1 MKKHIKRATR
11 YYFFTFLL
19 LSLCINAH
27 LRSDIGSISPTINDH
42 IYTAQ
47 WDSAGLENGELSD
60 DFPVITGTVEVD
72 DPTGDD
78 YIKIRDAINDA
89 YSEQQQH
96 GGIWAVMLQPSSVGT
111 YVVNKTIE
119 MKSNV
124 ILCGPYQWKKDKDED
139 DRAII
144 EFDIIDYGGVNG
156 YNRNCISFKGTE
168 QIQLENAGIEDLY
181 VRRLDI
187 SGNPTGT
194 RNGNNIYMENC
205 NNCFVSGVESWYP
218 QNHHITMYACDHIE
232 VRGCYFH
239 EAQDYGEGG
248 DGYGAVCDNSSYCLV
263 EDNIFDHLR
272 HSMLLQNEANYNVYG
287 YNYSIKGKQTNFEI
301 PWYLWIIFPV
311 HCAILDNAIDE
322 DFTGDMV
329 CHGHPSGGPMGGVAG
344 PMGNLFEGNIGQFMW
359 VDLHHWCNGPDNTF
373 HRNAALK
380 HGYHIYPWQK
390 TQNIVNNFLKE
401 DDRWLHLYLGSPRI
415 RLLSSPYFES
425 YSHYVYRNIWGN
437 KKNKVKE
444 QNLSL
449 FLSDIFNGGCQNTW
463 ENDISYYKQDIETP
477 FNPKTDK
484 NSAQLR
490 HVSGYKRTISRHD
503 PFDVVTYYMNG
514 DLIFDPPNST
524 IPSNIDPSWIYDDHI
539 KIPSGA
545 ALYIPAGTT
554 LQFAPDTYM
563 LIHGHLLADGT
574 ENDEIIFL
582 GIDDGEWDG
591 LCFGR
596 RGGMG
601 GWISS
606 SSELNHCTIRDIYN
620 TIYYDGNGNDEIK
633 SGCVMVNYYENII
646 IDNCK
651 FINNYCRIV
660 GGAISLNSRIGK
672 ISNCYFENNQGHSGG
687 GLAINNSWFH
697 PKSEIINNL
706 FINNQAIGDVLYHT
720 SNGKGGAIYIDC
732 TIYDSLYILCNTYYN
747 NKYTSYS
754 GSGHDLGGGI
764 YIRDSDHSGARYI
777 YNNLFLNNGPFNGDD
792 TPHPGDEFYIDS
804 FDNNVYF
811 YNNCIKE
818 IPFFGPSS
826 LGNNYIDWDEVD
838 LELAGPSQNDLHLT
852 IGSPLIDIGMSPV
865 SSLDSLIFNL
875 YAGTDLDG
883 NPRVVLDTIDIGC
896 YEYYESGIF
905 LPQKEIDFGSV
916 PHDRTVT
923 KELVIK
929 NIGSVDLTNIE
940 ITFADTI
947 AEYYTIDPEDIP
959 AVIPPSQT
967 DSVCIPIEFCCH
979 KMFVHCDGLI
989 TITSSDPYM
998 PEVLMMVY
1006 GRPALD
1012 NAWNWISFPALDR
1025 DVSGN
1030 QDAEEV
1036 LEPLVPNAHQLITM
1050 NREMVYDL
1058 YYSQWNHNDL
1068 YDIVSTVG
1076 YKLKMFNNYAYYPF
1090 SMVGDSITLIPADT
1104 EIHLEE
1110 GYNWIGYWI
1119 PQSQNFNDAFGN
1131 DNFEKVISIQA
1142 ENWYFGD
1149 PFYNQTKVDPY
1160 QVSYLPSSRIR
1171 PLHYGRGYIVKMS
1184 EPIDLVWNDPDGDN
1198 TKEKGYAK
1206 TDAFSFDEKEKY
1218 EVIDVIGLDVSA
1230 QEIGVFNSGAE
1241 CLGAAKI
1248 DSLGSAQILA
1258 YTDTQTKEGT
1268 ELLFVIYQGKG
1279 IKESN
1284 NYLLYDFDLEEF
1296 IEAPLKAGT
1305 RKYNIVMFDSNNPQL
1320 LDKLILQ
1327 QNFPNPFNHK
1337 MKSTSI
1343 SFALP
1348 QKDNVKLK
1356 IYNIKGQLIKTVI
1369 DNKEMDAG
1377 YYTIQWD
1384 GRNEENKK
1392 VCNGVYL
1399 YKIENSNSSII
1410 KKMIILE

>member
-1 MKKHIKRATR
+1 MKR
-11 YYFFTFLL
+11 YIRINKLNRIFLL
-19 LSLCINAH
+19 ILFSFYLNTQ
-27 LRSDIGSISPTINDH
+27 LFSDLGSDSPTIDDH
-42 IYTAQ
+42 IFPYE
-47 WDSAGLENGELSD
+47 WMLSGLKGGDLSN
-60 DFPVITGTVEVD
+60 DFPVITGTVPVD
-72 DPTGDD
+72 NPTGDD
-78 YIKIRDAINDA
+78 FQKIDEAIDDA
-89 YSEQQQH
+89 YAGYLAN
-96 GGIWAVMLQPSSVGT
+96 GGIWAVMLQPSSAGK

-124 ILCGPYQWKKDKDED
+124 ILCGPYQWKEDKDED

-168 QIQLENAGIEDLY
+168 QAQLENAGVEDVY
-181 VRRLDI
+181 IKRIDT

-194 RNGNNIYMENC
+194 RSGVNIYMENC
-205 NNCFVSGVESWYP
+205 NNCFVSGVESYYP
-218 QNHHITMYACDHIE
+218 QNHHVTMYNCNHIE

-263 EDNIFDHLR
+263 EDNIFNHLR

-329 CHGHPSGGPMGGVAG
+329 CHGHPEDGPGPMA
-344 PMGNLFEGNIGQFMW
+344 NLFEGNIGQFMW

-484 NSAQLR
+484 NSAELR
-490 HVSGYKRTISRHD
+490 YVSGYKRTVSRHD

-539 KIPSGA
+539 KVPNGA

-563 LIHGHLLADGT
+563 LIRGHLLADGT
-574 ENDEIIFL
+574 ENDEIIFS

-620 TIYYDGNGNDEIK
+620 TKYYYDGVK
-633 SGCVMVNYYENII
+633 SGCVMVNYYENIT

-651 FINNYCRIV
+651 FINNYSRIV
-660 GGAISLNSRIGK
+660 GGAILLNSRIGK

-687 GLAINNSWFH
+687 GLAIQNSWFH

-706 FINNQAIGDVLYHT
+706 FINNQAIGDVLYHN
-720 SNGKGGAIYIDC
+720 SNGRGGAIYINC

-754 GSGHDLGGGI
+754 GSGHDLGGGM

-777 YNNLFLNNGPFNGDD
+777 YNNLFLNNGSFDGDG
-792 TPHPGDEFYIDS
+792 PVYPGDEFYIDES
-804 FDNNVYF
+804 PNNVFF
-811 YNNCIKE
+811 YNNCIKR
-818 IPFFGPSS
+818 IPYNDPSS
-826 LGNNYIDWDEVD
+826 LGNNYIEWDEED
-838 LELAGPSQNDLHLT
+838 LLLADPSQNDLHLNY
-852 IGSPLIDIGMSPV
+852 GSPLIGIGMSPV
-865 SSLDSLIFNL
+865 NSLDSLIFNL
-875 YAGTDLDG
+875 YASTDLDG

-896 YEYYESGIF
+896 YEYYEPGIY
-905 LPQKEIDFGSV
+905 LPQQEIDFGGV
-916 PHDRTVT
+916 PHDR
-923 KELVIK
+923 KAIRELVIK
-929 NIGSVDLTNIE
+929 NIGSDDLNNIE

-947 AEYYTIDPEDIP
+947 AEYYTIDPDDIP
-959 AVIPPSQT
+959 AVIPPSPT

-998 PEVLMMVY
+998 PEVQMLVY
-1006 GRPALD
+1006 GSPALD

-1025 DVSGN
+1025 DASGN

-1036 LEPLVPNAHQLITM
+1036 LEPLVPNAHKLITQVGDM
-1050 NREMVYDL
+1050 IYDGSYWTHSNL
-1058 YYSQWNHNDL
+1058 D
-1068 YDIVSTVG
+1068 DIISTVG

-1090 SMVGDSITLIPADT
+1090 SMVGDSISLIPADT
-1104 EIHLEE
+1104 EIYLEE
-1110 GYNWIGYWI
+1110 GYNWIGYWL
-1119 PQSQNFNDAFGN
+1119 PQSQNFDEAFGIDN
-1131 DNFEKVISIQA
+1131 GNFEKVISIQA
-1142 ENWYFGD
+1142 ENWFFGD
-1149 PFYNQTKVDPY
+1149 PFYNQMKGDPY
-1160 QVSYLPSSRIR
+1160 DPWQSFPLPSSTIR

-1184 EPIDLVWNDPDGDN
+1184 EPIDLVWNDPDGGN
-1198 TKEKGYAK
+1198 TKEEGYAK
-1206 TDAFSFDEKEKY
+1206 TEAFSFDEKETY
-1218 EVIDVIGLDVSA
+1218 EVIDVIGLDGSA
-1230 QEIGVFNSGAE
+1230 QEIGVFNSGDE

-1258 YTDTQTKEGT
+1258 YTDTQAKEGT
-1268 ELLFVIYQGKG
+1268 ELLFMIYQGKG

-1284 NYLLYDFDLEEF
+1284 NFLLYDFDLEEF
-1296 IEAPLKAGT
+1296 IEAPLKAGI
-1305 RKYNIVMFDSNNPQL
+1305 RKYNIVLFDSNNPQL

-1327 QNFPNPFNHK
+1327 QNVPNPFNHK
-1337 MKSTSI
+1337 MKNTSI

-1377 YYTIQWD
+1377 YYTVQWN